1 MKTIVKSTIRQTT
14 AYHLKYNIQPM
25 DYQPITSNKHTK
37 LLVIF
42 KQIIVESILRTDD
55 IFVGTRFE
63 NIS

>member
-1 MKTIVKSTIRQTT
+1 MKTIVKSTIRQIKT
-14 AYHLKYNIQPM
+14 YHLKYNIQPR
-25 DYQPITSNKHTK
+25 DYQCITTNKQAK

-42 KQIIVESILRTDD
+42 EQIIVESILRTDD

>member
-1 MKTIVKSTIRQTT
+1 MKTIVKSTIRQIT

-25 DYQPITSNKHTK
+25 DYQCITTNKQAK